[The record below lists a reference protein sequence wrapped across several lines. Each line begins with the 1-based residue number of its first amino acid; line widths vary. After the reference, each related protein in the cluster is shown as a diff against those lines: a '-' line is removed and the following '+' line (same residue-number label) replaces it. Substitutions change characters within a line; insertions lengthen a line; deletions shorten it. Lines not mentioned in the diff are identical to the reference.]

1 MIRRALGHQGLA
13 VAVQHS
19 GVIGHQHPLQHC
31 AAAGVA
37 IIRSSSCTTTRAITQ
52 ATNLVGFFFLLSA
65 AAERPPPEAIVC
77 RTFLARL
84 PRRCGTPT
92 CSTTHTRNYTPS

>member
-52 ATNLVGFFFLLSA
+52 ATNLVAFFLLLSA
-65 AAERPPPEAIVC
+65 AEPERPPEAIVVC
-77 RTFLARL
+77 TYLS
-84 PRRCGTPT
+84 
-92 CSTTHTRNYTPS
+92 CSDPGGDREMKKKI

>member
-1 MIRRALGHQGLA
+1 MPLAISLA

-37 IIRSSSCTTTRAITQ
+37 IIRSSSCTTTRTITQ
-52 ATNLVGFFFLLSA
+52 ATNLVAFFFLLNSA
-65 AAERPPPEAIVC
+65 AEWPPEAIVC
-77 RTFLARL
+77 TFLAR
-84 PRRCGTPT
+84 
-92 CSTTHTRNYTPS
+92 